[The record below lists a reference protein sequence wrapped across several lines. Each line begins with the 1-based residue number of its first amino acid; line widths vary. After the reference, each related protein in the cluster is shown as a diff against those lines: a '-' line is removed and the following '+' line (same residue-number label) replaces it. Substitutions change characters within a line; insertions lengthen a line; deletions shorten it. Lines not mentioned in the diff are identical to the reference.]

1 MTNSQKEAGVT
12 AASFSDKG
20 EMRND
25 GIFTGNKLES
35 TVDIVKDRC
44 SCNDNCLFSGNFLCK
59 KDHETQTRFQ
69 SGPGWDPHDAAGSST
84 DSCRLLS
91 PFDLQPQTLIR

>member
-35 TVDIVKDRC
+35 TVDIVEDRC
-44 SCNDNCLFSGNFLCK
+44 SCNDNCLFSGDFLCK
-59 KDHETQTRFQ
+59 KNHEAQTGFKSD
-69 SGPGWDPHDAAGSST
+69 SGRHSHYAAGSST
-84 DSCRLLS
+84 DCCRIF
-91 PFDLQPQTLIR
+91 PPADLQSSETIR